1 MYNFGYKNQIINIQ
15 GVSMTQEDENGAK
28 KVRVGFNNRLACGWK
43 VEFENRE
50 IGKLSNF
57 KGEVSN
63 FILSY
68 FSVVPKFGPK
78 YM

>member
-28 KVRVGFNNRLACGWK
+28 KVRVGFNNRLARGWK

-50 IGKLSNF
+50 TGKLSNF
-57 KGEVSN
+57 TG
-63 FILSY
+63 
-68 FSVVPKFGPK
+68 
-78 YM
+78 